1 MARMKLEIE
10 GLNEML
16 NRIESLNGNV
26 RTTTEQALR
35 ETHSIVTQKAEKAM
49 SAAYLPAKGKYS
61 TGDTLKALRRN
72 AAIEWHGDV
81 AEVKVGFDIKH
92 GGLVSI
98 FLMYGT
104 PRMNPDKELYNAFFG
119 NRTKKEV
126 VEAQENVF
134 WNEIRRLE
142 G

>member
-1 MARMKLEIE
+1 MARMKMEIE
-10 GLNEML
+10 GLNEYL
-16 NRIESLNGNV
+16 NKIQLLGGNV
-26 RTTTEQALR
+26 RETTETALR
-35 ETHSIVTQKAEKAM
+35 ETHAIVTQKIETAM
-49 SAAYLPAKGKYS
+49 QAGNLPAKGKYS
-61 TGDTLKALRRN
+61 TGETLKHLRRN
-72 AAIEWHGDV
+72 AAVEWHGDV
-81 AEVKVGFDIKH
+81 AEVPVGFDIKQ

-104 PRMNPDKELYNAFFG
+104 PRMSPAKGLKEAVFG
-119 NRTKKEV
+119 ARTRKEI

>member
-10 GLNEML
+10 GLNELL
-16 NRIESLNGNV
+16 NRIESLDGNIRQV
-26 RTTTEQALR
+26 TEEALR
-35 ETHSIVTQKAEKAM
+35 ETHAIVTRKAEAAM
-49 SAAYLPAKGKYS
+49 ANGNLPAKGKYS
-61 TGDTLKALRRN
+61 HGDTLGHLRRN
-72 AAIEWHGDV
+72 AAVEWHGDV
-81 AEVKVGFDIKH
+81 AEVPVGFDINS

-104 PRMNPDKELYNAFFG
+104 PRMRPAKGLKDAFFG
-119 NRTKKEV
+119 SRTRKEI